1 MAQQMIG
8 ILTEQNV
15 QRSLRELTSRDV
27 LVTPDLGNAD
37 FLAFERARPNIEAGA
52 AATRGQARWLAQW
65 SVPPE
70 AWAEYRRRR
79 TEVHSTL
86 AASPPIA
93 AAVRVQRLDR
103 DGAPTTDRID
113 APLAAGD
120 PVTARALSDAAEHL
134 RREIDAERVEAVVV
148 GDGPS
153 REVLLLPVVPPVAG
167 SRLRLGLELSSDFAR
182 NSEFTL
188 SGLYTRTALTAAG
201 AEWRTLMR
209 AGAVNEL
216 QTEWYS
222 PFAAGSRWFTS
233 MRLGYRSDDI
243 PIYDDAL
250 RQEAVT
256 RASVG
261 SVSAAFGLRLFDSGQ
276 VRLGTSYRRLRLQ
289 VAVPDTAQRIAIN
302 EYSIFVDLGFDT
314 LDSLGFPAR
323 GFLVA
328 AAAQYFGLGKV
339 NDAPDYEQRY
349 DSRFDGLYA
358 ASRGPWAGHLYLAG
372 QSSALNFT
380 VPLALGGFLRLSG
393 SPPDSLIGSRL
404 AFGRAVLA
412 RQVGT
417 LPAAIGGAVRV
428 GLSLE
433 AGRIKPSA
441 GLVSNAPRTAGSVFT
456 VLETRFGPV
465 YVGLGHTRH
474 VGTSAYLFLGSVLLP
489 SALLR

>member
-1 MAQQMIG
+1 
-8 ILTEQNV
+8 
-15 QRSLRELTSRDV
+15 
-27 LVTPDLGNAD
+27 
-37 FLAFERARPNIEAGA
+37 
-52 AATRGQARWLAQW
+52 
-65 SVPPE
+65 
-70 AWAEYRRRR
+70 
-79 TEVHSTL
+79 
-86 AASPPIA
+86 
-93 AAVRVQRLDR
+93 
-103 DGAPTTDRID
+103 
-113 APLAAGD
+113 
-120 PVTARALSDAAEHL
+120 
-134 RREIDAERVEAVVV
+134 
-148 GDGPS
+148 
-153 REVLLLPVVPPVAG
+153 
-167 SRLRLGLELSSDFAR
+167 
-182 NSEFTL
+182 
-188 SGLYTRTALTAAG
+188 
-201 AEWRTLMR
+201 
-209 AGAVNEL
+209 
-216 QTEWYS
+216 
-222 PFAAGSRWFTS
+222 